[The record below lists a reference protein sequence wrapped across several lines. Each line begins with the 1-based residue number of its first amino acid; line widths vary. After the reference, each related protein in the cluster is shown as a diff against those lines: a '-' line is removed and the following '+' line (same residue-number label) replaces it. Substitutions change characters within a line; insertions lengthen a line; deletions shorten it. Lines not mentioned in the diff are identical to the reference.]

1 MSILN
6 HQQTTTLFSPLTTTA
21 TFIPSFHKTLNPSLF
36 FRTPTFSS
44 QPLQFSLNNYPQ
56 QQQLYTNTNN
66 KNEDFDEEEE
76 EQVIGDCLVFEE
88 GIFEDPFIQDDAQV
102 ETPSKSFKK
111 VKVEVKPEDLIPA
124 NWKDVQAEINI
135 TKKER
140 RKMAQE
146 MEFGSKLQRKKQG
159 LKPIPMGYASA
170 KEYKAAKLRELKPVV
185 LDNPQFLVQEND
197 VDKENDNM
205 ITDDTISNEKTMKV
219 SRVAPRNPKM
229 AVYGR
234 SLDDIS
240 RFLNSGLYDP
250 DAAKD
255 PQGARKLFTKEEKV
269 LMNRRVP
276 DLAVATSGK
285 WQPLHTLA
293 ASGEFYL
300 VDTLMKYNVDINIP
314 NQEGLTAIHKAI
326 LSKKHAICN
335 YLLRNSANPF
345 VRDKDGATLMHYAV
359 QTASTQ
365 MIKVLV
371 LYNVDINLPDNDG
384 WTPLHLAVQARRT
397 DVVRLLLVK
406 NADTTLKNKDG
417 LTPLDFCLYSGR
429 DTRTYEL
436 IKLLKVPPKPRK
448 YAQLME

>member
-1 MSILN
+1 MFLLKPQLS
-6 HQQTTTLFSPLTTTA
+6 QQTTLFSLFTTNSHTPL
-21 TFIPSFHKTLNPSLF
+21 SKTPHFYFRKPSL
-36 FRTPTFSS
+36 SS
-44 QPLQFSLNNYPQ
+44 LQFSLHQ
-56 QQQLYTNTNN
+56 QQVYNRVD
-66 KNEDFDEEEE
+66 EGYEEEE
-76 EQVIGDCLVFEE
+76 EHVIGDCLVFEE
-88 GIFEDPFIQDDAQV
+88 GIFEDPYVQNEIELESPKPIKNKNV
-102 ETPSKSFKK
+102 STRKTKI
-111 VKVEVKPEDLIPA
+111 EVKPQDLIPA
-124 NWKDVQAEINI
+124 NWKSVQAEINI

-146 MEFGSKLQRKKQG
+146 MEFGSRLERRKQG
-159 LKPIPMGYASA
+159 LKPIPAGYSST

-185 LDNPQFLVQEND
+185 LDNPEFLV
-197 VDKENDNM
+197 
-205 ITDDTISNEKTMKV
+205 EKTEDDEGSEDEIDDGEGIRA

-255 PQGARKLFTKEEKV
+255 PQGPRKLFTKEEKV
-269 LMNRRVP
+269 LMNRRLP
-276 DLAVATSGK
+276 DLAAGTSEK

-300 VDTLMKYNVDINIP
+300 VDTLMKYHEDINVP

-326 LSKKHAICN
+326 LGKKHAICN

-345 VRDKDGATLMHYAV
+345 VRDKDGATLIHYAV
-359 QTASTQ
+359 RTASTQ
-365 MIKVLV
+365 MIKVLL
-371 LYNVDINLPDNDG
+371 LYNVDINLQDNDG
-384 WTPLHLAVQARRT
+384 WTPLHLAVQSRRT
-397 DVVRLLLVK
+397 DVVRLLLIK
-406 NADTTLKNKDG
+406 KADKTLKNQDG
-417 LTPLDFCLYSGR
+417 LTPLDLCLYSGR

-436 IKLLKVPPKPRK
+436 IRLLKMPPKPRK